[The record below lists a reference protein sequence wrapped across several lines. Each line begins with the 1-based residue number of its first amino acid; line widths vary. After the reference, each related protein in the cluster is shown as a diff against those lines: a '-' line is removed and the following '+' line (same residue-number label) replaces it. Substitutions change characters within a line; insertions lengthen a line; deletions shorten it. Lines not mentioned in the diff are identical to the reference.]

1 MKIQQVELESQ
12 SVRLIPM
19 QQEHVGELYAAG
31 NHADIWTYMTAR
43 MESLAD
49 MQEIVEQALENRTNG
64 LDLPFVIVDKRSN
77 SVVGSTRYLDISV
90 PDRHLEIG
98 WTWLTPRVWRS
109 SINTEC
115 KYLLLRNAFE
125 QFGAVRA
132 QIKTDGRNLRSQ
144 RAIERLGAVKEGILR
159 RHRCL
164 LDGYMRDT
172 VYYSVLDDEWAAVK
186 QRLEGLMTSL

>member
-1 MKIQQVELESQ
+1 LKIQQVELESQ

-77 SVVGSTRYLDISV
+77 RGAGRPRYLYLSV
-90 PDRHLEIG
+90 PARHLEIG
-98 WTWLTPRVWRS
+98 WTWLPLGVWRS
-109 SINTEC
+109 SI
-115 KYLLLRNAFE
+115 
-125 QFGAVRA
+125 
-132 QIKTDGRNLRSQ
+132 KT
-144 RAIERLGAVKEGILR
+144 
-159 RHRCL
+159 
-164 LDGYMRDT
+164 
-172 VYYSVLDDEWAAVK
+172 
-186 QRLEGLMTSL
+186 